1 MDTRVPLA
9 AAVVLGVAL
18 NWPRLPD
25 AAPASAPP
33 ERFSAT
39 RALVPL
45 AAWAA
50 EPRPTGS
57 PAHAAVLDDLS
68 AALTTSGF
76 EVRREV
82 SPDGRLVNLVAA
94 APGAPVGGVWLTAH
108 SDSVPRA
115 PGAADDGL
123 GLAVV
128 TEAARAI
135 SVGGVPAGLHVLVT
149 DGEELGLL
157 GAKAHVAADRAS
169 SGEGERAS
177 RLVLNVEAR
186 GTEGPA
192 YMFQTAGPEGEL
204 LQAWRESGCG
214 AQATSL
220 AHSIYAVLPNDTDF
234 TVFRRAG
241 WWGYDFALID
251 GAWRYHTPEDTP
263 ANLSPASVQAVGDC
277 VTGLARAWLGREP
290 GFGAPKPEG
299 ARVYAQVGGATVEAP
314 GWAVRLAAALPLLL
328 LRPSRRVLVGAGAW
342 ALALT
347 AAMGL
352 AIFAMVP
359 LAAVWPGFATRPA
372 EALHPYPLFGLALA
386 LGVGCAGG
394 ALRLL
399 RPFSP
404 VGGWLDLAA
413 IGAAVVAVA
422 LPAAGYALV
431 PGVWAA
437 ALRARGYERMAV
449 AGALA
454 AGVLIGPVLLG
465 ACVGLTS
472 RMLPVL
478 ALLPL
483 LTLGWGI
490 PRGAAIGNQ
499 PRPQPRGP

>member
-1 MDTRVPLA
+1 VDSRVPLA
-9 AAVVLGVAL
+9 AAVALGVAL
-18 NWPRLPD
+18 NWPRLPA

-33 ERFSAT
+33 EQFSAT

-45 AAWAA
+45 APWATA
-50 EPRPTGS
+50 PRPTGS
-57 PAHAAVLDDLS
+57 PAHAAVLDSLS
-68 AALTTSGF
+68 ATLTATGF
-76 EVRREV
+76 EVRREL

-108 SDSVPRA
+108 SDSVPRG

-128 TEAARAI
+128 TEAARAL
-135 SVGGVPAGLHVLVT
+135 SVGGVPAGLHVLIT
-149 DGEELGLL
+149 DGEELGLY
-157 GAKAHVAADRAS
+157 GAKAHVAADRAA

-192 YMFQTAGPEGEL
+192 YMFQTAGTEGEL
-204 LQAWRESGCG
+204 LQAWRESGCR

-234 TVFRRAG
+234 TIFRRAG

-251 GAWRYHTPEDTP
+251 GAWRYHTPEDTL

-277 VTGLARAWLGREP
+277 VTGLARAWLGREL
-290 GFGAPKPEG
+290 GLGEPKPEA
-299 ARVYAQVGGATVEAP
+299 ARVYAQVGGVTVEAP

-328 LRPSRRVLVGAGAW
+328 LRPSRRVLAGAGAW
-342 ALALT
+342 ALALV
-347 AAMGL
+347 AAIGL
-352 AIFAMVP
+352 AIFTMAP
-359 LAAVWPGFATRPA
+359 LAAFWPGFATRPA
-372 EALHPYPLFGLALA
+372 EALHPYPLFGFAVA
-386 LGVGCAGG
+386 LGLGCAVGAFR
-394 ALRLL
+394 ALR
-399 RPFSP
+399 RFSP
-404 VGGWLDLAA
+404 IGGWLDLAA
-413 IGAAVVAVA
+413 VGAAATA
-422 LPAAGYALV
+422 IFLPAAGYALV
-431 PGVWAA
+431 PGAWAS
-437 ALRARGYERMAV
+437 ALRARGHERAAV
-449 AGALA
+449 AAALA
-454 AGVLIGPVLLG
+454 AGLLLGPVLLG

-478 ALLPL
+478 AVLPL
-483 LTLGWGI
+483 LTVGWLL

>member
-9 AAVVLGVAL
+9 AAFVLGVAL

-33 ERFSAT
+33 QQFSAT

-45 AAWAA
+45 AAWVA
-50 EPRPTGS
+50 EPHPTGS
-57 PAHAAVLDDLS
+57 PAHAAVLDGLG
-68 AALTTSGF
+68 ATLTATGF

-82 SPDGRLVNLVAA
+82 SPDGRLVNVVAS
-94 APGAPVGGVWLTAH
+94 APDAPVGGVWLTAH
-108 SDSVPRA
+108 SDSVPHA
-115 PGAADDGL
+115 PGAADDGI

-128 TEAARAI
+128 TEAARAL
-135 SVGGVPAGLHVLVT
+135 SAGGVPAGLHVLIT

-157 GAKAHVAADRAS
+157 GAKAHVAADRAT

-192 YMFQTAGPEGEL
+192 YMFQTAGPEGAL
-204 LQAWRESGCG
+204 LEAWRESGCR

-251 GAWRYHTPEDTP
+251 GAWRYHTPEDTL

-277 VTGLARAWLGREP
+277 VTGLARAWLGREL
-290 GFGAPKPEG
+290 GLGAPKPEA
-299 ARVYAQVGGATVEAP
+299 ARVYAQVGGVTVEAP
-314 GWAVRLAAALPLLL
+314 GWAVRVAAGLPLLL
-328 LRPSRRVLVGAGAW
+328 LRPSRRVLAGAGAW
-342 ALALT
+342 AMALV
-347 AAMGL
+347 AAIGL

-359 LAAVWPGFATRPA
+359 LAAFWSGFATRPA
-372 EALHPYPLFGLALA
+372 EALHPYPLFVLAFA
-386 LGVGCAGG
+386 LGVGCAAG

-399 RPFSP
+399 RRFSP
-404 VGGWLDLAA
+404 TGGWLDLAA
-413 IGAAVVAVA
+413 VGAAAVAV
-422 LPAAGYALV
+422 LVPAAGYALV

-437 ALRARGYERMAV
+437 AARARGHERRAIVAAAV
-449 AGALA
+449 AGAFL
-454 AGVLIGPVLLG
+454 GPVLLG

-483 LTLGWGI
+483 LTVGWGI
-490 PRGAAIGNQ
+490 PKGEGAKVA
-499 PRPQPRGP
+499 